1 MRTNG
6 TEQMKS
12 RNWSFLETAELPN
25 ESSNGVFWAL
35 ISGLTMNDMQASF
48 RCRDQVTGILP
59 LGLQSNDALSRFT
72 SNVVGLEKEA

>member
-12 RNWSFLETAELPN
+12 RKWSFLETAELLN
-25 ESSNGVFWAL
+25 ESDNGVFWAL
-35 ISGLTMNDMQASF
+35 ISGLTMNDMQAS
-48 RCRDQVTGILP
+48 RCRNQVTGILP
-59 LGLQSNDALSRFT
+59 IRLQSNDALSRFT

>member
-12 RNWSFLETAELPN
+12 RKWSFLETAELFS
-25 ESSNGVFWAL
+25 ESGNGAFWAL
-35 ISGLTMNDMQASF
+35 ISGLKMNDMHAF
-48 RCRDQVTGILP
+48 ICRDQVTGILP
-59 LGLQSNDALSRFT
+59 TRLQSNDALSQFM